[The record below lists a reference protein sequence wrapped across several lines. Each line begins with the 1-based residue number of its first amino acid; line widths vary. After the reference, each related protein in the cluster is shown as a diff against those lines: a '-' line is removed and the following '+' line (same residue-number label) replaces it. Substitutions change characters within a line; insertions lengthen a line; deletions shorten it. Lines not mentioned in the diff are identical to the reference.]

1 MSPLAR
7 DSQRRAVFGI
17 DPTAVLEIQL
27 LTNCGIGDSTDH
39 NIRETFHLTDRSY
52 IIYPDLRLSTVSEP
66 GKIP

>member
-7 DSQRRAVFGI
+7 DPQRQACLGI
-17 DPTAVLEIQL
+17 DPTAVVEIQR
-27 LTNCGIGDSTDH
+27 LTNPGIDVLNRPH
-39 NIRETFHLTDRSY
+39 PHHLTDRSY

>member
-1 MSPLAR
+1 MRNPLAR

-27 LTNCGIGDSTDH
+27 LTNCDIGDSTDH
-39 NIRETFHLTDRSY
+39 NIRETF
-52 IIYPDLRLSTVSEP
+52 IYSGLRLPAVSEP